1 MKVKNFI
8 GADINDA
15 MLQVKLE
22 LGSDAIILSQE
33 KVEEGI
39 KITAA
44 LDDEIDFDFN
54 EKEEIKEDK
63 QENNSEE

>member
-22 LGSDAIILSQE
+22 LGSDAIIL
-33 KVEEGI
+33 
-39 KITAA
+39 
-44 LDDEIDFDFN
+44 N
-54 EKEEIKEDK
+54 ERPTFHP
-63 QENNSEE
+63 S